1 MSPLVRVATVL
12 LVLVIAACTSPQQR
26 SAEQRAETER
36 LNNLGSFEECM
47 MDAGE
52 DSDKIA
58 ACSAP

>member
-1 MSPLVRVATVL
+1 MTPIVRVVTVL
-12 LVLVIAACTSPQQR
+12 LVFVIAACTSPQQR

-36 LNNLGSFEECM
+36 LENLGSFEECM

-58 ACSAP
+58 ACNAP